1 MDADKLLLA
10 AAEDKI
16 GQCVDRFM
24 ITYTGFL
31 DLHQQTVLKRAYD
44 KINPGCRLLF
54 SGGYPEAERAV
65 MICLPDYME
74 PDDPEVKGIFSVI
87 RAEHSGRA
95 TASRSGR
102 PPAHGDYL
110 GALMGLGIRREM
122 TGDILV
128 RETGADIVVLSDIAG
143 YLLRE
148 FSQAGRTYLSVS
160 RRDLAELV
168 VPRPEREAVHDTVAS
183 LRLDNIVA
191 SAFRLSRTKA
201 AEAIRS
207 GLIFVNNME
216 TVKADRII
224 SEGDR
229 VTFRHKGK
237 VELSEVGRKSR
248 KGRINI
254 TLLKY

>member
-1 MDADKLLLA
+1 MNADKLLLA
-10 AAEDKI
+10 VAEDKI
-16 GQCVDRFM
+16 SQCVDRYM

-31 DLHQQTVLKRAYD
+31 DLHQQTVLKRKYD
-44 KINPGCRLLF
+44 KINPGCRILF
-54 SGGYPEAERAV
+54 SGGYEEAERAV
-65 MICLPDYME
+65 MICLPEYME
-74 PDDPEVKGIFSVI
+74 ADDPAVKEVFAVI
-87 RAEHSGRA
+87 RAEHCRRSE
-95 TASRSGR
+95 ASRSGR

-110 GALMGLGIRREM
+110 GALMGLGIKRET

-128 RETGADIVVLSDIAG
+128 RETGADIIVLADIAD

-160 RRDLAELV
+160 RHDLAELV
-168 VPRPEREAVHDTVAS
+168 VPRPERTLVRDTVAS
-183 LRLDNIVA
+183 LRLDSIVA

-216 TVKADRII
+216 TVKTDQLI

-229 VTFRHKGK
+229 ITFRHKGRA
-237 VELSEVGRKSR
+237 ELSEIGRRTR

-254 TLLKY
+254 TLLK